1 MIRFFYKTNIMRLLF
16 LLFFLI
22 AQFSYGQNVE
32 PFKIYNKKGRKVST
46 QKFLR
51 QLQSGEIILFGELHD
66 NPIDHWLELKILE
79 YLKQKSTIS
88 IGAEMFETDQQELL
102 NAYLMGEITQE
113 ELDTTTQFWSNYKT
127 DYKPLLDFAKKNGL
141 PFYGTNIP
149 RRYASFVYKNG
160 LEELENKLD
169 DNEKKF
175 SAPLPITYNP
185 ELPGYKQMLQMKGH
199 HVSANLP
206 KAQALK
212 DATMA
217 YFIYQIFKVNRNQ
230 FIHFNGDYH
239 SKNFEGI
246 YWYLKQKDKNLKI
259 ITISSVEQEDVT
271 QFNKENKGRAD
282 FIIVIDEQMTK
293 TY

>member
-1 MIRFFYKTNIMRLLF
+1 MRFLF
-16 LLFFLI
+16 LFLI
-22 AQFSYGQNVE
+22 FIAQLSFGQNIE

-46 QKFLR
+46 KKFLK

-88 IGAEMFETDQQELL
+88 IGAEMFEADQQELL
-102 NAYLMGEITQE
+102 NAYLIGKITQK

-127 DYKPLLDFAKKNGL
+127 DYKPLLNFAKKNGL
-141 PFYGTNIP
+141 PFYATNIP
-149 RRYASFVYKNG
+149 RRFASFVFKNG
-160 LEELENKLD
+160 LDSLEEHLNE
-169 DNEKKF
+169 NEKKF
-175 SAPLPITYNP
+175 SAPLPITYDP
-185 ELPGYKQMLQMKGH
+185 ELPGYKRMLQMKGH
-199 HVSANLP
+199 HISANLP
-206 KAQALK
+206 QAQALK

-217 YFIYQIFKVNRNQ
+217 YFIYQQYSANHNQ

-246 YWYLKQKDKNLKI
+246 YWYLKQKDENLKI

-271 QFNKENKGRAD
+271 QFKEENKGRAD
-282 FIIVIDEQMTK
+282 FIIVIDKQMTK